1 MSTLTFYL
9 RASSL
14 GNDTPGRLCLRLVH
28 RRKSKSISTPYR
40 LYPYQ
45 WDILSQ
51 EVVTGR
57 DNPHSDALEEAAE
70 YIHRMR
76 ERFEAVADE
85 FSSRAFYTAE
95 EVLHELC
102 PPRRSKDSLAG
113 YALRLSRGLNNTG
126 HERTARAYLSAV
138 NKLLG
143 FVRAEDV
150 RFRDITPSLVQAF
163 EENLKKSGKS
173 LNTISFYMRN
183 LRALCYKAQDEGL
196 VLYRM
201 NPFKGA
207 FTGFHKTAKR
217 ALNTEQMGKLQNL
230 PYNRYLE
237 QGRQPADESEQK
249 LYTAWRYFIFC
260 FHARGMCFVDL
271 AYLRKDNIRG
281 NIIRYYRKKTGGLI
295 EVKITPVM
303 QSVLDSFSDDVKNSP
318 YLFPV
323 ITDTGKKERLQ
334 YETGLRTQNLRLK
347 ELARKAGITSVLTTH
362 VSRHSWA
369 SIAKGENLP
378 LWVISEGLGHNNQK
392 TTYTY
397 LAQLERSRLDIANE
411 LICAAVCSRAS
422 PVTNA
427 MYERRNYE

>member
-14 GNDTPGRLCLRLVH
+14 GSDTPGRLYLRVVH
-28 RRKSKSISTPYR
+28 RRKSKSISTPYK
-40 LYPYQ
+40 LYPGE
-45 WDILSQ
+45 WDSRLQ
-51 EVVTGR
+51 EVTINR
-57 DNPHSDALEEAAE
+57 NNPRSGVLEEARE
-70 YIHRMR
+70 YIFRMR
-76 ERFEAVADE
+76 EQFNPVVDE
-85 FSSRAFYTAE
+85 FSTRAFYTAE
-95 EVLHELC
+95 EILHELC
-102 PPRRSKDSLAG
+102 PSRRSKDSLAE
-113 YALRLSRGLNNTG
+113 YAHRMNRVLASSG

-138 NKLLG
+138 NKLLA
-143 FVRAEDV
+143 FVRVEDI
-150 RFRDITPSLVQAF
+150 RFKDITPSLIQAF
-163 EENLKKSGKS
+163 EESLKKNGKS

-196 VLYRM
+196 VLYRI
-201 NPFKGA
+201 NPFKGV

-217 ALNTEQMGKLQNL
+217 ALDTGQMGRLQNL

-237 QGRQPADESEQK
+237 QGRESRDEAEQK

-260 FHARGMCFVDL
+260 FHARGMCFVDM

-295 EVKITPVM
+295 EVKITPVI
-303 QSVLDSFSDDVKNSP
+303 QSILDSFAGDVTDSP

-323 ITDTGKKERLQ
+323 ITIVGKKERLQ
-334 YETGLRTQNLRLK
+334 YETGLRQQNLRLK

-378 LWVISEGLGHNNQK
+378 LWVISEGLGHHSEK

-397 LAQLERSRLDIANE
+397 LASLERSRLDIANE
-411 LICAAVCSRAS
+411 LICAAISGRAS
-422 PVTNA
+422 PA
-427 MYERRNYE
+427 RM